1 MGIRLL
7 PPAAMAPTPPHSPP
21 ARDRTLGLAEPAPG
35 SLRDE
40 DPEASSRPMAVL
52 DMGASALRLVVAEK
66 PPGEPLH
73 VLEEASRAVALG
85 KDAFTGGRLGAS
97 SIEAALKALEGFRR
111 IMDSY
116 GVVRYRAV
124 ATSAVREAVNRDTFL
139 DRVRLRTGI
148 AVEVIDGSEE
158 NRLTYMAVREAL
170 HGDETLAVG
179 DSLLVEVGGGS
190 ADISFLR
197 KGEPIYS
204 GTYALGAI
212 RMRQNLAS
220 WHGSH
225 EQRVRLF
232 RRHVQNIVKDIRRE
246 MPLREARRCIALGGD
261 ARFIADETE
270 GEASNAEVRTIDRER
285 FLGFCEE
292 TVALDEEQLIE
303 RHRLPLVR
311 VETLAPALLVYRE
324 LLHETQATQV
334 IVPRATLRD
343 GLLLD
348 MVRTE
353 QGHGI
358 EDFSRQVLASAAALG
373 EKYRYDASHAANVA
387 HLSTVL
393 FDQLH
398 AEHGLGGRHRLL
410 LEVAALLHDIGAF
423 VSLRGHHKHAQYV
436 LSAAEIF
443 GLSRED
449 MAVISNVA
457 RYHRRAAPNKSHQPY
472 MALDSEARIVV
483 SKLAAILRVSN
494 ALDADHLQK
503 IRDVRL
509 LSEGDHWV
517 LEVDGAGDMTIERLA
532 ALARADL
539 LTEVFGRKVTFREA
553 GTRS

>member
-1 MGIRLL
+1 
-7 PPAAMAPTPPHSPP
+7 MAPTPPHSPP